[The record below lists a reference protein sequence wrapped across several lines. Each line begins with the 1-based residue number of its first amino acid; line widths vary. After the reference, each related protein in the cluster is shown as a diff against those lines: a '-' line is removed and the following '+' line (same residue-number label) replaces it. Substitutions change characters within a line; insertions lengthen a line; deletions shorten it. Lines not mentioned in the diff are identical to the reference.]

1 MKVYVVIESWVVD
14 YDSGRTIAIYNTK
27 EKALEDFKER
37 IKSAKIDM
45 GFDNDEDDIIDEGN
59 MVEEQEEDSY
69 VIYEDGYYSRNHICI
84 DIEEEEVK

>member
-14 YDSGRTIAIYNTK
+14 YDSGRTIAIYDTK

-45 GFDNDEDDIIDEGN
+45 GFDNDEGNII
-59 MVEEQEEDSY
+59 EEKEEDSY
-69 VIYEDGYYSRNHICI
+69 VIYEDGYYSRNHIYI
-84 DIEEEEVK
+84 DIVEEEVK

>member
-14 YDSGRTIAIYNTK
+14 YDNDRTVAIYDTK

-45 GFDNDEDDIIDEGN
+45 GFDNDKSDIIDEGN

-84 DIEEEEVK
+84 DIEEKEVK